1 MFTTLAA
8 IGPYIFSHAA
18 NFSPRNIKMT
28 KQNYINHIAFVI
40 DASGSMSSL
49 SQTVVDIFDSQVS
62 YLARRSKELDQET
75 RVSVYLFNETARCL
89 IFDKD
94 VMRLPSL
101 KGLYEAQGGTAL
113 LDAVAKSIEDLE
125 DTSVL
130 YGDHAFLVYA
140 LTDGQENRSNMSPSQ
155 ISKRINALADNWT
168 LGVLVPDKFGANE
181 AKRFG
186 FPESNIQIWEVGSV
200 GLKKASEVI
209 QASTD
214 NFFRARAMG
223 VRGTKNLFQVD
234 ASHLTQAA
242 IKSTLQ
248 ELSPKDYQVLLVRK
262 EDVIKPFVESWI
274 TTGYVQGSAYYQ
286 LTKKETIQ
294 GSKQVCIQ
302 NKKNG
307 KVYSGY
313 AARQL
318 LGLPSHEVK
327 VEPADFGDYNIFVQ
341 SNSSNRKLVA
351 GTSLLVLN

>member
-1 MFTTLAA
+1 M
-8 IGPYIFSHAA
+8 
-18 NFSPRNIKMT
+18 

-40 DASGSMSSL
+40 DASGSMAGL
-49 SQTVVDIFDSQVS
+49 SQSVVEIFDSQIS
-62 YLARRSKELDQET
+62 YLAKRSKELDQET
-75 RVSVYLFNETARCL
+75 RASVYLFNDATRCL
-89 IFDKD
+89 VFDMD

-101 KGLYEAQGGTAL
+101 KELYAAGGNTAL
-113 LDAVAKSIEDLE
+113 LDAVAKSIVDLE
-125 DTSVL
+125 DTSTL
-130 YGDHAFLVYA
+130 YGDHAFLIYA
-140 LTDGQENRSNMSPSQ
+140 LTDGEENRSTITAAQ
-155 ISKRINALADNWT
+155 ISKRINGLPENWT
-168 LGVLVPDKFGANE
+168 LGVLVPNQRGVNE

-200 GLKKASEVI
+200 GLKKASDVI

-214 NFFRARAMG
+214 SFLRGRALG

-234 ASHLTQAA
+234 VSNLSQTA
-242 IKSTLQ
+242 IKQTLS
-248 ELSPKDYQVLLVRK
+248 ELKPSDYEVLLVRK
-262 EDVIKPFVESWI
+262 EAVIKPFVESWI
-274 TTGYVQGSAYYQ
+274 PSGYVQGSAYYQ

-307 KVYSGY
+307 KVYSGH

-327 VEPADFGDYNIFVQ
+327 VEPADFGDYNIYIQ

-351 GTSLLVLN
+351 GTNLLVLK